1 MRAPLLPIIH
11 PQPTRGGKISSRCGQ
26 LNIYVPNPCKM
37 IKWNTFTLIHH
48 PPPRRVYTLC
58 CRIASLKRAPST
70 SPTPCR
76 PVHPFPPACH
86 SPDHAG
92 RSRELLQSKDAPLLS
107 PPPFPPPPKSS
118 LSFLL
123 EMAQV
128 NTFCFFSLEILL
140 SLGQALQ
147 AENNHPLSIIG
158 ALWELYLRTKNQ
170 FHSLPTPMPSPQ
182 HL

>member
-58 CRIASLKRAPST
+58 CRIPSPKRAPST

-76 PVHPFPPACH
+76 PIHPFPPACH

-92 RSRELLQSKDAPLLS
+92 RSRELLQCKDAPFLS

-140 SLGQALQ
+140 RVWDRLLK
-147 AENNHPLSIIG
+147 LKIIIRCQ
-158 ALWELYLRTKNQ
+158 L
-170 FHSLPTPMPSPQ
+170 
-182 HL
+182 